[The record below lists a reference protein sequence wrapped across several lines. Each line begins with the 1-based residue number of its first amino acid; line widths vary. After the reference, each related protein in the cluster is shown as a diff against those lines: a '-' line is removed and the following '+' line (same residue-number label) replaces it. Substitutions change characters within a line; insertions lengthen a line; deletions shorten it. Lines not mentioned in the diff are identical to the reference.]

1 MFYVRLSN
9 TACVHSQY
17 YADYTMDIGDSV
29 SIYAGS
35 VLFTP
40 PEKFPDPT
48 PRETPRDFEFQG
60 SVIRGLNE
68 RTTNTLQAARLPELG
83 SIVREGVKTGTN
95 LRELQA
101 ERGIV
106 VDILV

>member
-1 MFYVRLSN
+1 MRLLVIAVMLELSN
-9 TACVHSQY
+9 WWNYV
-17 YADYTMDIGDSV
+17 MDIGESA

-48 PRETPRDFEFQG
+48 PREPRRDVEFQS
-60 SVIRGLNE
+60 SVIRELND
-68 RTTNTLQAARLPELG
+68 RTADTRQAARLPELG
-83 SIVREGVKTGTN
+83 SIVRNGQATGTN
-95 LRELQA
+95 LREIQA

-106 VDILV
+106 LDILV